1 MVAKLTRQLDAP
13 AARTSPQAAPLRF
26 QKEVLSPVTRLRAWV
41 IARATA
47 RLERRA
53 EAALRRHQELWRL
66 IERAAAGNDVTG
78 VSFAD
83 YLTLYRFVR
92 EHRSREILECG
103 TGLSTIVLAQAL
115 RENERDGLPRGR
127 VTSMEDSPHWYEN
140 ARARFPAELSPYVDF
155 VLSEKVDGVYKCF
168 RGVRYAALPDRPY
181 DFVFSDGPERHSP
194 VNGDKLFN
202 LDLLEVVK
210 RSATPVRGIVDDH
223 YLTAYVL
230 QKVLGPDNVRYSA
243 VRKLLFVGPVT
254 RDDLGFLQRENFAP
268 DLRLIG
274 PTRFKLRFAR
284 RDRGG

>member
-1 MVAKLTRQLDAP
+1 MAQPVSGP
-13 AARTSPQAAPLRF
+13 AGSYVRTSPQAAQLRF
-26 QKEVLSPVTRLRAWV
+26 RKGVLSPATRLRVWL

-47 RLERRA
+47 FLERRA
-53 EAALRRHQELWRL
+53 EAALRGHEELWGL
-66 IERAAAGNDVTG
+66 IDRAAASNEVTG
-78 VSFAD
+78 VSFGD

-92 EHRSREILECG
+92 EHRPREILECG

-115 RENERDGLPRGR
+115 RENERDGFPRGR
-127 VTSMEDSPHWYEN
+127 ITSMEDVPHWYEN
-140 ARARFPAELSPYVDF
+140 ARARFPAELAPYVDF

-168 RGVRYAALPDRPY
+168 RGVRYAALPDREY

-210 RSATPVRGIVDDH
+210 RSTTPVRGIVDDH

-230 QKVLGPDNVRYSA
+230 QKVLGAENTRYSA
-243 VRKLLFVGPVT
+243 ISKLLFVGPVT

-268 DLRLIG
+268 DLRLFG
-274 PTRFKLRFAR
+274 ATRFKLRFAR
-284 RDRGG
+284 RRSGD